1 MIQSKREQANDKLS
15 LDMYRELANISEH
28 HFQKLESGIRNGV
41 GRESLL
47 NIFQERNTSF
57 YLIVEKYRDFRETL
71 NAQIFEGE
79 END

>member
-1 MIQSKREQANDKLS
+1 MIQSKRSQANDLLS
-15 LDMYRELANISEH
+15 LDMYRDLAGISEH
-28 HFQKLESGIRNGV
+28 HFQKLESGIRNGT

-57 YLIVEKYRDFRETL
+57 YLTVEKYRNLRETL

>member
-1 MIQSKREQANDKLS
+1 MIQSKRQQANDKLS
-15 LDMYRELANISEH
+15 LDMHRELANISEH
-28 HFQKLESGIRNGV
+28 HFQKLEAGIRNGV

-57 YLIVEKYRDFRETL
+57 YLTITKYQNFRETL

>member
-1 MIQSKREQANDKLS
+1 MIQSKRSQANDLMS
-15 LDMYRELANISEH
+15 LDMYCDLAGISEH
-28 HFQKLESGIRNGV
+28 YFQKLEAGIRNGV

-57 YLIVEKYRDFRETL
+57 YLTITKYRNFRETL